1 MKIVVASVLLAV
13 AIAAPAS
20 AAEIK
25 VLSAGAVEPG
35 LVAFAQL
42 VKRETGDDLKIQFNT
57 APRIAQ
63 RLAAG
68 EVYDVLISPPAA
80 IAQAAKDGKVDAG
93 TRVAVGRVGAG
104 IIVRSGAPAPNVT
117 TVDALKATLLA
128 ADSIVYNTAST
139 GLYLDRLFEKMGILE
154 QLKPKTTRYPDGAA
168 VMEHVI
174 KGKGNEI
181 GFGAITEIRMY
192 EPKGLKLV
200 GPLPPDVQN
209 YTSYDAVVMTGAAS
223 PAAAK
228 AALALLASP
237 AGRAAFAGGGVE

>member
-1 MKIVVASVLLAV
+1 MKNIVAPLLLALV
-13 AIAAPAS
+13 LATPAT
-20 AAEIK
+20 AGEIK

-42 VKRETGDDLKIQFNT
+42 VKRETGHDLKIQFNT
-57 APRIAQ
+57 APRIAE

-68 EVYDVLISPPAA
+68 EAYDILISPPAV
-80 IAQAAKDGKVDAG
+80 IAQAAKDGKVDAA

-104 IIVRSGAPAPNVT
+104 IIVRSGAPAPDVT
-117 TVDALKATLLA
+117 SVDALKATLLA

-139 GLYLDRLFEKMGILE
+139 GLYLDRLFDKLGILE
-154 QLKPKTTRYPDGAA
+154 RIKPKTTRYPDGAA

-174 KGKGNEI
+174 RSKGSEI
-181 GFGAITEIRMY
+181 GFGAMTEIRMY

-209 YTSYDAVVMTGAAS
+209 YTSYDAVVMTGAAA

-237 AGRAAFAGGGVE
+237 AGKAAFAGGGVE